1 MSGRRLPLLVAGF
14 DAACWEYMTPWLQD
28 GLLPNVQ
35 RLMAEG
41 RSGVL
46 HSTMPA
52 LTPVAWST
60 LATGANPGKHGVFEW
75 NRLVRDADPPHLQL
89 HTSATVHGVPFWRQL
104 NARGLRVGL
113 VNIPLTFPTQ
123 PLDGFVLCG
132 YPLID
137 PLRRYLYPPNLLPGL
152 EAELGPY
159 EPGHLEGMLAN
170 GEGWYAADERTQAF
184 QVAAAI
190 RLTAQLEL
198 DVLVINL
205 MLPDHANHLAPDMA
219 GVQRAYADS
228 DRHLGQLLD
237 ALQPLNVMLISDHG
251 SRRIQGKF
259 YINQWL
265 YDQGLL
271 TWAPRTPTDP
281 AGDLNWLLVQA
292 GQQAGLRGPLERVV
306 RNGLRRALRA
316 GNGPLPAWLARRL
329 EQLAPAAY
337 RAYAF
342 DGQADWGRSQFMSFG
357 SLIYANPA
365 AAADAAADVQ
375 ARLLAL
381 TDPGG
386 KPVFQAVL
394 PAGQLY
400 HGPQMAQA
408 PALIL
413 DTFSSD
419 WSLAFGPNYRS
430 ASYFERG
437 SGAWNGEHSRDGIF
451 VFSGADFSPGEN
463 MLAADLADIPATVL
477 YLMDAA
483 RPADYDGRVLQ
494 EFLAPALLAQR
505 PPSAQPTAATPA
517 EKQGDPAAPPDAD
530 ASADLTPEQEALM
543 AQQLRAL
550 GYVD

>member
-14 DAACWEYMTPWLQD
+14 DAACWEYMAPWLQD
-28 GLLPNVQ
+28 GSLPNVQ
-35 RLMAEG
+35 RLMAAG
-41 RSGVL
+41 RFGVL

-75 NRLVRDADPPHLQL
+75 NRLVRNDASPHLQL

-104 NARGLRVGL
+104 NARGCKVGL
-113 VNIPLTFPTQ
+113 VNIPLTFPPQ

-132 YPLID
+132 YPLVD
-137 PLRRYLYPPNLLPGL
+137 PLRRYLYPADLLPGL

-159 EPGHLEGMLAN
+159 EPGHLEGMLAS
-170 GEGWYAADERTQAF
+170 GEGWYAADERAQAF

-190 RLTAQLEL
+190 RLAAQFDL

-219 GVQRAYADS
+219 GVRQAYADS
-228 DRHLGQLLD
+228 DRRLGQLLD
-237 ALQPLNVMLISDHG
+237 ALQPRNVMLISDHG

-271 TWAPRTPTDP
+271 TWAPRTPADP
-281 AGDLNWLLVQA
+281 VGDLNWLLVQA
-292 GQQAGLRGPLERVV
+292 SRQAGLRGPLEKVL
-306 RNGLRRALRA
+306 RNGLRRLLQTQPA
-316 GNGPLPAWLARRL
+316 PLPAWLARRL

-365 AAADAAADVQ
+365 AAADAATDVQ

-394 PAGQLY
+394 PASQLY

-408 PALIL
+408 PTLIL

-451 VFSGADFSPGEN
+451 IFSGADFSAGEN

-505 PPSAQPTAATPA
+505 PPSAQPTAAA
-517 EKQGDPAAPPDAD
+517 AQAAPAD
-530 ASADLTPEQEALM
+530 VSADLTPEQEALM

>member
-14 DAACWEYMTPWLQD
+14 DAACWEYMAPWLQD
-28 GLLPNVQ
+28 GSLPNVQ
-35 RLMAEG
+35 RLMAAG
-41 RSGVL
+41 RFGVL

-75 NRLVRDADPPHLQL
+75 NRLVRNDASPHLQL

-104 NARGLRVGL
+104 NARGCKVGL
-113 VNIPLTFPTQ
+113 VNIPLTFPPQ

-132 YPLID
+132 YPLVD
-137 PLRRYLYPPNLLPGL
+137 PLRRYLYPADLLPGL

-159 EPGHLEGMLAN
+159 EPGHLEGMLAS
-170 GEGWYAADERTQAF
+170 GEGWYAADERAQAF

-190 RLTAQLEL
+190 RLAAQFDL

-219 GVQRAYADS
+219 GVRQAYADS
-228 DRHLGQLLD
+228 DRRLGQLLD
-237 ALQPLNVMLISDHG
+237 ALQPRNVMLISDHG

-271 TWAPRTPTDP
+271 TWAPRTPADP
-281 AGDLNWLLVQA
+281 VGDLNWLLVQA
-292 GQQAGLRGPLERVV
+292 GRQAGLRGPLEKVL
-306 RNGLRRALRA
+306 RNGLRRLLQTQPA
-316 GNGPLPAWLARRL
+316 PLPAWLARRL

-365 AAADAAADVQ
+365 AAADAATDVQ

-394 PAGQLY
+394 PASQLY

-408 PALIL
+408 PTLIL

-451 VFSGADFSPGEN
+451 IFSGADFSAGEN

-505 PPSAQPTAATPA
+505 PPSAQPTAAA
-517 EKQGDPAAPPDAD
+517 AQAAPAD
-530 ASADLTPEQEALM
+530 VSADLTPEQEALM

>member
-104 NARGLRVGL
+104 NARGCGVGL
-113 VNIPLTFPTQ
+113 VNIPLTFPAQ

-190 RLTAQLEL
+190 RLSAQLEL

-237 ALQPLNVMLISDHG
+237 ALQPLNDMLISDHG

-271 TWAPRTPTDP
+271 TSAPRTPTGP
-281 AGDLNWLLVQA
+281 AGDLKCLPVQSGEQA
-292 GQQAGLRGPLERVV
+292 GADGLG
-306 RNGLRRALRA
+306 GLHFES
-316 GNGPLPAWLARRL
+316 G
-329 EQLAPAAY
+329 ES
-337 RAYAF
+337 
-342 DGQADWGRSQFMSFG
+342 RSFFK
-357 SLIYANPA
+357 N
-365 AAADAAADVQ
+365 
-375 ARLLAL
+375 
-381 TDPGG
+381 
-386 KPVFQAVL
+386 
-394 PAGQLY
+394 
-400 HGPQMAQA
+400 
-408 PALIL
+408 
-413 DTFSSD
+413 
-419 WSLAFGPNYRS
+419 
-430 ASYFERG
+430 
-437 SGAWNGEHSRDGIF
+437 
-451 VFSGADFSPGEN
+451 
-463 MLAADLADIPATVL
+463 
-477 YLMDAA
+477 
-483 RPADYDGRVLQ
+483 
-494 EFLAPALLAQR
+494 
-505 PPSAQPTAATPA
+505 
-517 EKQGDPAAPPDAD
+517 
-530 ASADLTPEQEALM
+530 
-543 AQQLRAL
+543 
-550 GYVD
+550 

>member
-14 DAACWEYMTPWLQD
+14 DAACWEYMAPWLQD
-28 GLLPNVQ
+28 GSLPNVQ
-35 RLMAEG
+35 RLMAAG
-41 RSGVL
+41 RFGVL

-60 LATGANPGKHGVFEW
+60 LATGTNPGKHGVFEW
-75 NRLVRDADPPHLQL
+75 NRLVRNGASPHLQL

-104 NARGLRVGL
+104 NARGCKVGL
-113 VNIPLTFPTQ
+113 VNIPLTFPPQ

-132 YPLID
+132 YPLVD
-137 PLRRYLYPPNLLPGL
+137 PLRRYLYPADLLPGL

-159 EPGHLEGMLAN
+159 EPGHLEGMLAS
-170 GEGWYAADERTQAF
+170 GEGWYAADERAQAF

-190 RLTAQLEL
+190 RLAAQFDL

-219 GVQRAYADS
+219 GVRQAYADS
-228 DRHLGQLLD
+228 DRRLGQLLD
-237 ALQPLNVMLISDHG
+237 ALQPRNVMLISDHG

-271 TWAPRTPTDP
+271 TWAPRTPADP

-292 GQQAGLRGPLERVV
+292 SRQAGLRGPLEKVL
-306 RNGLRRALRA
+306 RNGLRRLLQTQPA
-316 GNGPLPAWLARRL
+316 PLPAWLARRL

-365 AAADAAADVQ
+365 AAADAATDVQ

-394 PAGQLY
+394 PASQLY

-408 PALIL
+408 PTLIL

-451 VFSGADFSPGEN
+451 IFSGADFSAGEN

-505 PPSAQPTAATPA
+505 PPSAQPTAAA
-517 EKQGDPAAPPDAD
+517 AQAAPAD
-530 ASADLTPEQEALM
+530 VSADLTPEQEALM